1 MFFIKSFAAYKEF
14 RSVSENGTSTSFRS
28 FCRTICAASTPI
40 FLKSVEMVVMP
51 SIIFRILL
59 FIGVFMTY
67 VKNSEAT
74 VHPNEIVL
82 NYLNC
87 DAECSVVF
95 LTVRLPNN
103 VRLSLML
110 KEGIWQ
116 TVLDEK
122 GD

>member
-1 MFFIKSFAAYKEF
+1 
-14 RSVSENGTSTSFRS
+14 
-28 FCRTICAASTPI
+28 
-40 FLKSVEMVVMP
+40 MP

-122 GD
+122 GDSFNHINEVVPYHLLYVSIWMICHIQLFISMLIKFFIQSRMVI